1 MHQSTCIQ
9 CGQVI
14 GTEELRTSESAACPS
29 CGGGNFRMHFHS
41 HVQFHEH
48 GAVTIKQRNRDKGGD
63 PSTGYGKP
71 EREQVVGPEMS
82 ASGRMVNKERHWD
95 KKSDWYFERVTDA
108 ETGEVIHECE
118 EPLSKHRSHGS
129 AKKTNE
135 NT

>member
-1 MHQSTCIQ
+1 MHQSTCVQ
-9 CGQVI
+9 CGHAI
-14 GTEELRTSESAACPS
+14 GTEELRTSESAACPN
-29 CGGGNFRMHFHS
+29 CGGKTFTMRFHIS
-41 HVQFHEH
+41 VQFREH

-63 PSTGYGKP
+63 PLMGYGKP
-71 EREQVVGPEMS
+71 EREQVIGPEIS

-118 EPLSKHRSHGS
+118 EPFSQHRSHGS

-135 NT
+135 DT

>member
-1 MHQSTCIQ
+1 MHQSTCVQ
-9 CGQVI
+9 CGHAI
-14 GTEELRTSESAACPS
+14 GTEELRTSESAACPN
-29 CGGGNFRMHFHS
+29 CGGKTFTMQFHTR
-41 HVQFHEH
+41 VQFREH

-63 PSTGYGKP
+63 PSLGYGEP
-71 EREQVVGPEMS
+71 EREQVIGPEIS

-118 EPLSKHRSHGS
+118 EPLSQHRAHGS

-135 NT
+135 DT